1 VIVFDASI
9 AVKWFLDEAGS
20 PEAKDLLTQYIRKII
35 VPDIFL
41 VEVVST
47 LVRQANIDKSVH
59 ASSKLCI
66 ARFSHMFEM
75 ESLRAVP
82 IHLNQI
88 ERASNLAI
96 NLGHPLKDCIYLVL
110 AMEFGCE
117 LVTADARFAAKAKGV
132 WDRVRVLGVVDN

>member
-1 VIVFDASI
+1 LVIVFDASI

-20 PEAKDLLTQYIRKII
+20 LEAKDLLTQYIRKII

-47 LVRQANIDKSVH
+47 LVRQANIDKSAH
-59 ASSKLCI
+59 ASSKSCI
-66 ARFSHMFEM
+66 ARFSNMFEM

-82 IHLNQI
+82 IHLAQI

-96 NLGHPLKDCIYLVL
+96 NLGHPLKDCIYLAL

-132 WDRVRVLGVVDN
+132 WDRVRVLGA